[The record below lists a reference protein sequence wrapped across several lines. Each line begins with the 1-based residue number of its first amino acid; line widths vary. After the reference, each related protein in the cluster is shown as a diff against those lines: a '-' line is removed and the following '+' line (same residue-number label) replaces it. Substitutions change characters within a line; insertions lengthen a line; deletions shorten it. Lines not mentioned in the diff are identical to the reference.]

1 MADKLTPVLT
11 GFAASLR
18 AAGLPVGT
26 GEVLAQVEALTL
38 LDPAD
43 LDDMYWSGRITLV
56 HRHHHLRI
64 YDDVFRQFF
73 LGAGGRAAPAPLAVP
88 APTAVAGSAV
98 IPATDPE
105 RRSPSTDSPAS
116 LGLSAS
122 AMEVL
127 RSKSFAAC
135 TPDEL
140 SALRA
145 ITVIPPV
152 RRTRRY
158 ARAPSGTRLDVR
170 RLLRES
176 LRTGGEPGSLRWR
189 RRRVRPRPLV
199 FLLDISGSMADYSRA
214 LLQFAWRM
222 PAGTEVF
229 CFGTRLT
236 RVSAALARRGV
247 DDAIS
252 SAARTAFDWDAG
264 TRIGGSLASFVRLWA
279 RRGLCRRGI
288 VVICSDGLDRGSPAE
303 LAASIADLR
312 RLCFRIVWVS
322 PHLPGAGRPASPA
335 GRPAGAPAGALPGS
349 TGELPVGLTAAL
361 PSIDLLTGGA
371 SLRDLER
378 LAALLAD
385 LR

>member
-38 LDPAD
+38 LDPSD

-56 HRHHHLRI
+56 HRHDHLRI

-73 LGAGGRAAPAPLAVP
+73 LGVEGRAAPAPLAVATP
-88 APTAVAGSAV
+88 SAVAGSAA
-98 IPATDPE
+98 IPADPE
-105 RRSPSTDSPAS
+105 RRSPSTDSPAC

-176 LRTGGEPGSLRWR
+176 LRTGGEPGSPRWR

-222 PAGTEVF
+222 PLGTEVF

-236 RVSAALARRGV
+236 RISAALAGRGV

-322 PHLPGAGRPASPA
+322 PHLPGGASRHSGRGPS
-335 GRPAGAPAGALPGS
+335 S
-349 TGELPVGLTAAL
+349 IGELPVGLTAAL

-378 LAALLAD
+378 LATLLAD

>member
-26 GEVLAQVEALTL
+26 GEVLAQVSALAL

-56 HRHHHLRI
+56 HRRDHIRI
-64 YDDVFRQFF
+64 YDDVFRRYF
-73 LGAGGRAAPAPLAVP
+73 LGADERAAPLAVP
-88 APTAVAGSAV
+88 TLAAVAGSAV
-98 IPATDPE
+98 IPTTDPG
-105 RRSPSTDSPAS
+105 RRSPSDSSPAS
-116 LGLSAS
+116 LGQSAS

-127 RSKSFAAC
+127 RAKSFAAC
-135 TPDEL
+135 TPEEL
-140 SALRA
+140 ESLRA
-145 ITVIPPV
+145 ISLVPPM
-152 RRTRRY
+152 RKTRRY
-158 ARAPSGTRLDVR
+158 DRAPSGTRLDVR

-214 LLQFAWRM
+214 LLQFAWLM

-236 RVSAALARRGV
+236 RISAALAHRGV

-312 RLCFRIVWVS
+312 RVCFRIVWVS
-322 PHLPGAGRPASPA
+322 PHLPSGRTPAVSA
-335 GRPAGAPAGALPGS
+335 
-349 TGELPVGLTAAL
+349 GELPVGLTAAL

-378 LAALLAD
+378 LATLLAD